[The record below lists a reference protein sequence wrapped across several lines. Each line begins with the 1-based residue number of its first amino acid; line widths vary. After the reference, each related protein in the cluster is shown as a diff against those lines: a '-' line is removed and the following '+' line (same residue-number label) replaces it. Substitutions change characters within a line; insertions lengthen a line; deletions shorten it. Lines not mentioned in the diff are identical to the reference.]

1 MKIGVFNNYNI
12 LKYYLSLSTN
22 MISILSGGTGT
33 PKLIQG
39 IVQIIN
45 PEDLNVIVNTVENTY
60 ISGNYIAPDI
70 DTVMYTLAGIINE
83 EKWYGIRDDTFITHE
98 TLEKIG
104 YNEILRIG
112 DKDRAFKIQK
122 TFLMEKYPFSK
133 VVDIQRKELGIK
145 SRIIPMSDEQSNIKI
160 ITDRGEMSFH
170 KFLVE
175 EKGEP
180 EVEDIIYNKVEPSN
194 NLLQI
199 IKSSEMVVIGPSN
212 PVTSIE
218 PILSIAGVKK
228 ALKRTYVVAVSPII
242 GGKPLSGPAAKFM
255 SAKGYEVSCTGVA
268 SIYRKFLDRFIIDT
282 EDIVSKKKIE
292 KLISEVMT
300 TNTNMK
306 TMDDKVMLARSV
318 LGEIL

>member
-1 MKIGVFNNYNI
+1 
-12 LKYYLSLSTN
+12 

-39 IVQIIN
+39 IVQIVD
-45 PEDLNVIVNTVENTY
+45 PEDLNIIVNTVENTL
-60 ISGNYIAPDI
+60 ISGNYIAPDL

-83 EKWYGIRDDTFITHE
+83 ETWYGIRDDTFITHE
-98 TLEKIG
+98 TLKEIG

-122 TFLMEKYPFSK
+122 TILMDKYPLST
-133 VVDIQRKELGIK
+133 VIDIQKENLGIK
-145 SRIIPMSDEQSNIKI
+145 SRIIPMSDEQSNINI

-175 EKGEP
+175 ERGEP
-180 EVEDIIYNKVEPSN
+180 EVEDVIYNEVEPSN
-194 NLLQI
+194 NLIQI
-199 IKSSEMVVIGPSN
+199 IESSEMVIIGPSN
-212 PVTSIE
+212 PITSIG
-218 PILSIAGVKK
+218 PIISISGVKK
-228 ALKRTYVVAVSPII
+228 ALKKVYVVAVSPII
-242 GGKPLSGPAAKFM
+242 GGKPVSGPAAKFM
-255 SAKGYEVSCTGVA
+255 SAKGFEVSSAGVA
-268 SIYRKFLDRFIIDT
+268 AIYSEFLDRFIVDY
-282 EDIVSKKKIE
+282 EDFEFKNKIE